1 MRVVQIM
8 EALDVGDGVSLDVLQ
23 LQEMLTELGVE
34 NELYSRYWADG
45 VAQYTTP
52 IDQYEPRE
60 EDLRI
65 CHYTGCGSILDEMRN
80 LPGKTVVRY
89 HNVTPPSFFAGV
101 NPQACESCQQA
112 LEKIRESIG
121 WFEGYWADSG
131 FNAEDLIR
139 YGADSRSIDVLP
151 ILLDTVRL
159 DATAVDASLEA
170 ELDGQEYVLFVGR
183 VAPNKCFEDILSAFD
198 CYCRYYDSDTKLIL
212 AGNTA
217 HSEEYTKEIRR
228 QIAAMSEPERV
239 IMTGKISDEKLC
251 TLYRHASAFLCM
263 SEHEGFCIPLLE
275 AQHFDI
281 PVLAYASC
289 AVPHTVGKG
298 GVLLYRKDPVLTA
311 DLLESLL
318 HDKDLRGEDIMAQ
331 RDNVELYSRRA
342 IRARLA
348 ELLKK
353 WGVEL

>member
-1 MRVVQIM
+1 M

-34 NELYSRYWADG
+34 NELYSRYWAEG

-65 CHYTGCGSILDEMRN
+65 CHYTGCGSILDEMRY

-89 HNVTPPSFFAGV
+89 HNVTPPSFFAGI
-101 NPQACESCQQA
+101 NQQAYESCQQA

-121 WFEGYWADSG
+121 WFDGYCAVSA
-131 FNAEDLIR
+131 FNAEDLVR
-139 YGADSRSIDVLP
+139 YGADKRSIDVLP
-151 ILLDTVRL
+151 ILLDTARL
-159 DATAVDASLEA
+159 DATAADPSLEA

-183 VAPNKCFEDILSAFD
+183 VSPNKCFEDILSAFD
-198 CYCRYYDSDTKLIL
+198 CYCRYYDGDTKLIL

-217 HSEEYTKEIRR
+217 QSEQYTREIRK
-228 QIAAMSEPERV
+228 QITNLIDPDRV
-239 IMTGKISDEKLC
+239 ILTGKISDEKLC

-281 PVLAYASC
+281 PVIAYASC
-289 AVPHTVGKG
+289 AVPYTMGES
-298 GVLLYRKDPVLTA
+298 GVLLYKKDPMLA
-311 DLLESLL
+311 ANLLDAVL
-318 HDKDLRGEDIMAQ
+318 HDKEIRGEVIMAQ
-331 RDNVELYSRRA
+331 RDNVLLYSRNA
-342 IRARLA
+342 IKVQLA
-348 ELLKK
+348 KLLKK